1 MPSQK
6 NQKNQKQRG
15 GWAPVSAGTGAGS
28 GTSGEFGYEPTR
40 GAPLSSPF
48 KVRSRKMRGGAVG
61 DGTGAGA
68 GAGGANLT
76 GFNALP
82 KGAAIS
88 GVIDSQ
94 AAMFGRIP
102 STITEQGMNFSS
114 RTAAFHRSRKLRKQ
128 RGGALMG
135 APYESLGET
144 LPSSMT
150 GPMTTASSGV
160 LGGSATGTLDS
171 MLVQTRGLVQQSG
184 GGSRRRKQNRNRQS
198 RNRSRKQNRNRNR
211 QQQNRNRQQ
220 QNRNR
225 NRNRQSRKQKQ
236 RGGALGFGPA
246 VPASGDYSILS
257 PQELK
262 AAGLNPQ
269 FFDENLV
276 NPAFGG
282 ALTVPGGK

>member
-1 MPSQK
+1 MSK
-6 NQKNQKQRG
+6 CTYRKQRG
-15 GWAPVSAGTGAGS
+15 AGIAN
-28 GTSGEFGYEPTR
+28 
-40 GAPLSSPF
+40 
-48 KVRSRKMRGGAVG
+48 
-61 DGTGAGA
+61 GTGAGA
-68 GAGGANLT
+68 GMGTGVLT
-76 GFNALP
+76 GFNSLP

-88 GVIDSQ
+88 GVVNSQ

-114 RTAAFHRSRKLRKQ
+114 KTAAFHRSRKNRSRRQ
-128 RGGALMG
+128 RGGALAP
-135 APYESLGET
+135 APYSSLGET

-150 GPMTTASSGV
+150 GGMTTDGS
-160 LGGSATGTLDS
+160 GGSATGVLDT
-171 MLVQTRGLVQQSG
+171 MLAQTRGLVQQSG
-184 GGSRRRKQNRNRQS
+184 GGYRS
-198 RNRSRKQNRNRNR
+198 RSRKQNRSRK
-211 QQQNRNRQQ
+211 QKQNRSRSRKQKQ
-220 QNRNR
+220 KQNR

-282 ALTVPGGK
+282 AIVVPGGKLN

>member
-1 MPSQK
+1 MSK
-6 NQKNQKQRG
+6 CTYRKQRG
-15 GWAPVSAGTGAGS
+15 AGIAN
-28 GTSGEFGYEPTR
+28 
-40 GAPLSSPF
+40 
-48 KVRSRKMRGGAVG
+48 
-61 DGTGAGA
+61 GTGAGA
-68 GAGGANLT
+68 GMGTGVLT
-76 GFNALP
+76 GFNSLP

-88 GVIDSQ
+88 GVVNSQ

-114 RTAAFHRSRKLRKQ
+114 KTAAFHRSRKNRSRRQ
-128 RGGALMG
+128 RGGALAP
-135 APYESLGET
+135 APYSSLGET

-150 GPMTTASSGV
+150 GGMTTDGS
-160 LGGSATGTLDS
+160 GGSATGVLDT
-171 MLVQTRGLVQQSG
+171 MLAQTRGLVQQSG
-184 GGSRRRKQNRNRQS
+184 GGYRSRSRKQKQKQNRNRQQK
-198 RNRSRKQNRNRNR
+198 NRSRKQK
-211 QQQNRNRQQ
+211 QKQ
-220 QNRNR
+220 

-282 ALTVPGGK
+282 AIVVPGGKLN

>member
-1 MPSQK
+1 M
-6 NQKNQKQRG
+6 
-15 GWAPVSAGTGAGS
+15 GTG
-28 GTSGEFGYEPTR
+28 
-40 GAPLSSPF
+40 
-48 KVRSRKMRGGAVG
+48 V
-61 DGTGAGA
+61 
-68 GAGGANLT
+68 LT
-76 GFNALP
+76 GFNSLP

-88 GVIDSQ
+88 GIVNSQ

-114 RTAAFHRSRKLRKQ
+114 KTAAFHRSRKNRSRRQ
-128 RGGALMG
+128 RGGALAP
-135 APYESLGET
+135 APYSSLGET

-150 GPMTTASSGV
+150 GGMTTDGS
-160 LGGSATGTLDS
+160 GGSATGVLDT
-171 MLVQTRGLVQQSG
+171 MLAQTRGLVQQSG
-184 GGSRRRKQNRNRQS
+184 GGSRRR
-198 RNRSRKQNRNRNR
+198 NRNR
-211 QQQNRNRQQ
+211 QQNRSRKQNRNRQQ

-225 NRNRQSRKQKQ
+225 NRQSRKQQNRSRKQKQ

-282 ALTVPGGK
+282 AIVVPGGKLN

>member
-1 MPSQK
+1 MSK
-6 NQKNQKQRG
+6 CTYRKQRG
-15 GWAPVSAGTGAGS
+15 AGIAN
-28 GTSGEFGYEPTR
+28 
-40 GAPLSSPF
+40 
-48 KVRSRKMRGGAVG
+48 
-61 DGTGAGA
+61 GTGAGA
-68 GAGGANLT
+68 GMGTGVLT
-76 GFNALP
+76 GFNSLP

-88 GVIDSQ
+88 GVVNSQ

-114 RTAAFHRSRKLRKQ
+114 KTAAFHRSRKNRSRRQ
-128 RGGALMG
+128 RGGALAP
-135 APYESLGET
+135 APYSSLGET

-150 GPMTTASSGV
+150 GGMTTDGS
-160 LGGSATGTLDS
+160 GGSATGVLDT
-171 MLVQTRGLVQQSG
+171 MLAQTRGLVQQSG
-184 GGSRRRKQNRNRQS
+184 GGYRS
-198 RNRSRKQNRNRNR
+198 RSRKQNRSRKQKNRSR
-211 QQQNRNRQQ
+211 KQKQNRSRKQKQ
-220 QNRNR
+220 

-282 ALTVPGGK
+282 AIVVPGGKLN

>member
-1 MPSQK
+1 MSK
-6 NQKNQKQRG
+6 CTYRKQRG
-15 GWAPVSAGTGAGS
+15 AGIAN
-28 GTSGEFGYEPTR
+28 
-40 GAPLSSPF
+40 
-48 KVRSRKMRGGAVG
+48 
-61 DGTGAGA
+61 GTGAGA
-68 GAGGANLT
+68 GMGTGVLT
-76 GFNALP
+76 GLNSLP

-88 GVIDSQ
+88 GVVNSQ

-114 RTAAFHRSRKLRKQ
+114 KTAAFHRSRKNRSRRQ
-128 RGGALMG
+128 RGGALAP
-135 APYESLGET
+135 APYSSLGET

-150 GPMTTASSGV
+150 GGMTTDGS
-160 LGGSATGTLDS
+160 GGSATGVLDT
-171 MLVQTRGLVQQSG
+171 MLAQTRGLVQQSG
-184 GGSRRRKQNRNRQS
+184 GGYRS
-198 RNRSRKQNRNRNR
+198 RSRKQNRNRQQKNR
-211 QQQNRNRQQ
+211 SRSRKQKQ
-220 QNRNR
+220 NR

-282 ALTVPGGK
+282 AIVVPGGKLN

>member
-1 MPSQK
+1 MSK
-6 NQKNQKQRG
+6 CTYRKQRG
-15 GWAPVSAGTGAGS
+15 AGIAN
-28 GTSGEFGYEPTR
+28 
-40 GAPLSSPF
+40 
-48 KVRSRKMRGGAVG
+48 
-61 DGTGAGA
+61 GTGAGA
-68 GAGGANLT
+68 GMGTGVLT
-76 GFNALP
+76 GFNSLP

-88 GVIDSQ
+88 GVVNSQ

-114 RTAAFHRSRKLRKQ
+114 KTAAFHRSRKNRSRRQ
-128 RGGALMG
+128 RGGALAP
-135 APYESLGET
+135 APYSSLGET

-150 GPMTTASSGV
+150 GGMTTDGS
-160 LGGSATGTLDS
+160 GGSATGVLDT
-171 MLVQTRGLVQQSG
+171 MLAQTRGLVQQSG
-184 GGSRRRKQNRNRQS
+184 GGYRSRSRKQKQKQNRNRQQK
-198 RNRSRKQNRNRNR
+198 NRSRKQK
-211 QQQNRNRQQ
+211 Q
-220 QNRNR
+220 NR
-225 NRNRQSRKQKQ
+225 NRNRQSRKQQQ

-282 ALTVPGGK
+282 AIVVPGGKLN

>member
-1 MPSQK
+1 MP

-48 KVRSRKMRGGAVG
+48 KVRSRKMRGGAIG

-68 GAGGANLT
+68 GASGANLT

-88 GVIDSQ
+88 GVVNSQ

-102 STITEQGMNFSS
+102 LTITEQGMNFSS
-114 RTAAFHRSRKLRKQ
+114 RTAAFHRSRKNRSRRQ

-135 APYESLGET
+135 APALMGASVESLGEK
-144 LPSSMT
+144 LPPSMT
-150 GPMTTASSGV
+150 GAMTTDGT
-160 LGGSATGTLDS
+160 GGSATGRLDA
-171 MLVQTRGLVQQSG
+171 MLVETHAFPKQTG
-184 GGSRRRKQNRNRQS
+184 GGSRRRNRNRQN
-198 RNRSRKQNRNRNR
+198 RNRSRKQTRNRNRNR

-220 QNRNR
+220 QNRR
-225 NRNRQSRKQKQ
+225 RTRKQ
-236 RGGALGFGPA
+236 RGGSSLGLGYGPA
-246 VPASGDYSILS
+246 VPPSGDYTMGVDL
-257 PQELK
+257 QK
-262 AAGLNPQ
+262 AGLNPQ
-269 FFDENLV
+269 WFDEGKV
-276 NPAFGG
+276 NNQFPMS
-282 ALTVPGGK
+282 VPGGKLN

>member
-1 MPSQK
+1 MSK
-6 NQKNQKQRG
+6 CTYRKQRG
-15 GWAPVSAGTGAGS
+15 AGIAN
-28 GTSGEFGYEPTR
+28 
-40 GAPLSSPF
+40 
-48 KVRSRKMRGGAVG
+48 
-61 DGTGAGA
+61 GTGAGA
-68 GAGGANLT
+68 GMGTGVLT
-76 GFNALP
+76 GFNSLP

-88 GVIDSQ
+88 GVVNSQ

-114 RTAAFHRSRKLRKQ
+114 KTAAFHRSRKNRSRRQ
-128 RGGALMG
+128 RGGALAP
-135 APYESLGET
+135 APYSSLGET

-150 GPMTTASSGV
+150 GGMTTDGS
-160 LGGSATGTLDS
+160 GGSATGVLDT
-171 MLVQTRGLVQQSG
+171 MLAQTRGLVQQSG
-184 GGSRRRKQNRNRQS
+184 GGYRSRSRKQKQKQNRNRQQK
-198 RNRSRKQNRNRNR
+198 NRSRKQK
-211 QQQNRNRQQ
+211 Q
-220 QNRNR
+220 NR

-282 ALTVPGGK
+282 AIVVPGGKLN

>member
-1 MPSQK
+1 MSK
-6 NQKNQKQRG
+6 CTYRKQRG
-15 GWAPVSAGTGAGS
+15 AGIAN
-28 GTSGEFGYEPTR
+28 
-40 GAPLSSPF
+40 
-48 KVRSRKMRGGAVG
+48 
-61 DGTGAGA
+61 GTGAGA
-68 GAGGANLT
+68 GMGTGVLT
-76 GFNALP
+76 GFNSLP

-88 GVIDSQ
+88 GVVNSQ

-114 RTAAFHRSRKLRKQ
+114 KTAAFHRSRKNRSRRQ
-128 RGGALMG
+128 RGGALAP
-135 APYESLGET
+135 APYSSLGET

-150 GPMTTASSGV
+150 GGMTTDGS
-160 LGGSATGTLDS
+160 GGSATGVLDT
-171 MLVQTRGLVQQSG
+171 MLAQTRGLVQQSG
-184 GGSRRRKQNRNRQS
+184 GGYRS
-198 RNRSRKQNRNRNR
+198 RSRKQNRNRQQKNR
-211 QQQNRNRQQ
+211 SRSRKQKQ
-220 QNRNR
+220 NR

-282 ALTVPGGK
+282 AIVVPGGKLN

>member
-1 MPSQK
+1 MSK
-6 NQKNQKQRG
+6 CTYRKQRG
-15 GWAPVSAGTGAGS
+15 AGIAN
-28 GTSGEFGYEPTR
+28 
-40 GAPLSSPF
+40 
-48 KVRSRKMRGGAVG
+48 
-61 DGTGAGA
+61 GTGAGA
-68 GAGGANLT
+68 GMGTGVLT
-76 GFNALP
+76 GFNSLP

-88 GVIDSQ
+88 GVVNSQ

-114 RTAAFHRSRKLRKQ
+114 KTAAFHRSRKNRSRRQ
-128 RGGALMG
+128 RGGALAP
-135 APYESLGET
+135 APYSSLGET

-150 GPMTTASSGV
+150 GGMTTDGS
-160 LGGSATGTLDS
+160 GGSATGVLDT
-171 MLVQTRGLVQQSG
+171 MLAQTRGLVQQSG
-184 GGSRRRKQNRNRQS
+184 GGYRSRSRKQKQKQ
-198 RNRSRKQNRNRNR
+198 NRSRKQK
-211 QQQNRNRQQ
+211 QNRSRKQKQ
-220 QNRNR
+220 NR

-282 ALTVPGGK
+282 AIVVPGGKLN

>member
-1 MPSQK
+1 MSK
-6 NQKNQKQRG
+6 CTYRKQRG
-15 GWAPVSAGTGAGS
+15 AGVAN
-28 GTSGEFGYEPTR
+28 
-40 GAPLSSPF
+40 
-48 KVRSRKMRGGAVG
+48 
-61 DGTGAGA
+61 GTGAGA
-68 GAGGANLT
+68 GMGTGVLT
-76 GFNALP
+76 GFNSLP

-88 GVIDSQ
+88 GIVNSQ

-114 RTAAFHRSRKLRKQ
+114 KTAAFHRSRKNRSRRQ
-128 RGGALMG
+128 RGGALAP
-135 APYESLGET
+135 APYSSLGET

-150 GPMTTASSGV
+150 GGMTTDGS
-160 LGGSATGTLDS
+160 GGSATGVLDT
-171 MLVQTRGLVQQSG
+171 MLAQTRGLVQQSG
-184 GGSRRRKQNRNRQS
+184 GGSRRR
-198 RNRSRKQNRNRNR
+198 NRNR
-211 QQQNRNRQQ
+211 QQNRSRKQNRNRQQ

-225 NRNRQSRKQKQ
+225 NRQSRKQQNRSRKQKQ

-282 ALTVPGGK
+282 AIVVPGGKLN

>member
-48 KVRSRKMRGGAVG
+48 KVRSRKMRGGAFG

-76 GFNALP
+76 GFNAPP

-88 GVIDSQ
+88 GVVNSQ

-102 STITEQGMNFSS
+102 LTITEQGMNFSS
-114 RTAAFHRSRKLRKQ
+114 RTAAFHRSRKNRSRRQ

-135 APYESLGET
+135 APVESLGET
-144 LPSSMT
+144 LPTSMT
-150 GPMTTASSGV
+150 GAMTTDGT
-160 LGGSATGTLDS
+160 GGSATGRLDAMLSQTLA
-171 MLVQTRGLVQQSG
+171 LPKQTG
-184 GGSRRRKQNRNRQS
+184 GGSRRRNRQQNRNRQS
-198 RNRSRKQNRNRNR
+198 RNRNRNR

-225 NRNRQSRKQKQ
+225 QQQNRRRTRKQ

-282 ALTVPGGK
+282 AIVVPGGKLN